1 MIAFFENVSHFEILE
16 HSKKWFFLGTHF
28 FQVVKPVI
36 SFFFANSFIKI
47 QVFLLFKFSSNG
59 EFSPEMFRIFL
70 T

>member
-36 SFFFANSFIKI
+36 SFFFLRTVLSKY
-47 QVFLLFKFSSNG
+47 KFSYYLSFPLTESSAQKCL
-59 EFSPEMFRIFL
+59 EFS
-70 T
+70 